1 MKDVYAKLYDV
12 FSEKIIFLR
21 GCSLSLFGRKCYVA
35 YVQEVLKYFCMEP
48 NAEIFR

>member
-12 FSEKIIFLR
+12 FPEKIIFLR
-21 GCSLSLFGRKCYVA
+21 GCSLSLFGGKHYGD
-35 YVQEVLKYFCMEP
+35 YVQEVLKYFHMEP